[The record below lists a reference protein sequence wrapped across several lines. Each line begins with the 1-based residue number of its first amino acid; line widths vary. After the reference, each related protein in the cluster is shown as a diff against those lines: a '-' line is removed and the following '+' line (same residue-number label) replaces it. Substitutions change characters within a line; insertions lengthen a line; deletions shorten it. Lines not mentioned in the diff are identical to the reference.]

1 MNKKIAAGAVVVFII
16 VFGFAWWAI
25 FGKSSN
31 TNAPEQTE
39 KVLMEGEVMK
49 PVEKSVK
56 VQLVRDSS
64 GKKAVLTINGIP
76 QKYTEIEYKLAYNTG
91 AGVPRGVLGT
101 IQVDGE
107 MYEKDIVL
115 GSCST
120 NICTYDEGV
129 NEVDATLKFN
139 SSSGSTIFEKKF
151 KL

>member
-16 VFGFAWWAI
+16 VFGFVWWAI
-25 FGKSSN
+25 FGKSNNAN
-31 TNAPEQTE
+31 TPEQTE
-39 KVLMEGEVMK
+39 KVLVEGEVMK

-64 GKKAVLTINGIP
+64 GKKAILTIEGIP
-76 QKYTEIEYKLAYNTG
+76 QKYTEIEYKLAYDTG

-107 MYEKDIVL
+107 TYEKDIVL

>member
-1 MNKKIAAGAVVVFII
+1 MNKKIAAGSVVILIVVFGL
-16 VFGFAWWAI
+16 VWWMI
-25 FGKSSN
+25 SGKSNSSN
-31 TNAPEQTE
+31 SPEQTE

-49 PVEKSVK
+49 QVEKSVK
-56 VQLVRDSS
+56 VQLVRDAS
-64 GKKAVLTINGIP
+64 GKKAILTIDGIP
-76 QKYTEIEYKLAYNTG
+76 QKYTEIEYKLAYITG

-101 IQVDGE
+101 IQVDGDT
-107 MYEKDIVL
+107 YEKDIVL

-129 NEVDATLKFN
+129 TEVDATLKFN